1 MKKFRYRLEG
11 LLKIKEH
18 IERER
23 QKEHAESMQ
32 KVQDQKTALTDLDNT
47 RLQATE
53 RQRSRQTGA
62 LSIAEL
68 LIFSR
73 YIVRLKKERLTGN
86 EFLRALEKESEERR
100 RRLVDASRERK
111 KYDKLKDKLRE
122 RHDTGLERDM
132 AKENDEIALNTF
144 RRSRTPR

>member
-1 MKKFRYRLEG
+1 MKKFRFRLEG

-23 QKEHAESMQ
+23 QKEHAEAVQ
-32 KVQDQKTALTDLDNT
+32 KVQGQKTTLADLDNS

-53 RQRSRQTGA
+53 RQRSKQAGA

-68 LIFSR
+68 LVFSR
-73 YIVRLKKERLTGN
+73 FIVRLKKERLSGN
-86 EFLRALEKESEERR
+86 EFLRALEKEAEARR
-100 RRLVDASRERK
+100 RKLVAASRERK

-122 RHDTGLERDM
+122 RHETGLERDM

-144 RRSRTPR
+144 RRNRTVR